1 MKDIN
6 VDALFLGP
14 KSENQK
20 FLKEMIEFMLD
31 EHIFW
36 RRDFHPEDKEAITL
50 KEQSESSF
58 QNTLEKTRE
67 VLLELSS
74 KLKRSS
80 EPWFSPRYLG
90 QMNSDVLMP
99 AVIAYMATILY
110 NPNNCAYEGAPAT
123 TSLEVEVGKQ
133 LSKMMGYDPEKAWG
147 HVTSG
152 GHVANFEAT
161 WFMRNLKSVPNA
173 IKKVKPELVKGLDDW
188 QLMNLSTTKILDL
201 LDETKELGIF
211 DEVRNHSVRGTGMIS
226 GKFGKLL
233 VPQTKHYSWTKVVD
247 IMGIGSNNFVNVQ
260 VNDKCRMDINHLKE
274 EIDKLVEQKIPVLG
288 VVSVVG
294 TTEEGAVDEV
304 HEVVKLRKEYE
315 KKGIS
320 FYYHIDAAYG
330 GYARSIFLDKND
342 EFVSYDKIKPM
353 LHESGAMQMDN
364 DWPSRDIYEAYK
376 AMSEA
381 DSITTDPHKMGYI
394 PYQAGAILAK
404 DTRVKDLISYFA
416 AYVFAQGMSN
426 ENPILLGSY
435 IMEGSKAGASVAA
448 VWAAHKVV
456 PLNISGYGRIIGR
469 SQEVAQRFY
478 KALSEEPEFTLEN
491 GKTYKTYTLTEPD
504 FNMVNWTF
512 NEVGNTS
519 LKKMNDLTLKLF
531 DKFQYVGGPVYS
543 EDFLTSHTE
552 FTLEDYGKAP
562 VHFLNKIGID
572 EQEFLNGT
580 GVWIFRASLLTPF
593 LNLEKDWDNYWAAF
607 MKTVKK
613 TILEVD

>member
-20 FLKEMIEFMLD
+20 FLKEMVNFMMD

-50 KEQSESSF
+50 EDRNKKDF
-58 QNTLEKTRE
+58 QNTLQKTRE

-74 KLKRSS
+74 KLKTSS

-90 QMNSDVLMP
+90 QMNSDILMP

-123 TSLEVEVGKQ
+123 TSLEIEVGKQ
-133 LSKMMGYDPEKAWG
+133 LAKMMGYDPEKSWG
-147 HVTSG
+147 HITSG
-152 GHVANFEAT
+152 GHIANFEGT
-161 WFMRNLKSVPNA
+161 WFMRNLKSIPNA
-173 IKKVKPELVKGLDDW
+173 IKKVKPELVKDFDDW
-188 QLMNLSTTKILDL
+188 QLMNLSTKQILDL
-201 LDETKELGIF
+201 LDKTKEMGIF
-211 DEVRNHSVRGTGMIS
+211 DEVRNHSVRGTGMSS
-226 GKFGKLL
+226 GKLGKLL

-247 IMGIGSNNFVNVQ
+247 IMGIGSENFVNIQ
-260 VNDKCRMDINHLKE
+260 VNDKCRMDINHLKK
-274 EIDKLVEQKIPVLG
+274 EIDKLVEQKIPILG

-304 HEVVKLRKEYE
+304 HKVVKLRKEYE

-330 GYARSIFLDKND
+330 GYARSIFLDEND
-342 EFVSYDKIKPM
+342 EFVNYDEIKPM
-353 LHESGAMQMDN
+353 LNESGAMQKDN
-364 DWPSRDIYEAYK
+364 DWPSRGIYESYK

-381 DSITTDPHKMGYI
+381 DSITIDPHKMGYI
-394 PYQAGAILAK
+394 PYQAGSIVAK

-416 AYVFAQGMSN
+416 AYVFAQGMTN
-426 ENPILLGSY
+426 ENPVLLGSY
-435 IMEGSKAGASVAA
+435 IMEGSKAGATVAA
-448 VWAAHKVV
+448 VWASHKVV
-456 PLNISGYGRIIGR
+456 PLNITGYGKLIGR

-478 KALSEEPEFTLEN
+478 NCLSNEPEFTLEN
-491 GKTYKTYTLTEPD
+491 GKTYKAYALTKPD

-512 NEVGNTS
+512 NEIGNTS
-519 LKKMNDLTLKLF
+519 LKKMNELTLKLF
-531 DKFQYVGGPVYS
+531 DKFQYVSGPVYN

-562 VHFLNKIGID
+562 IHFLNNIGID
-572 EQEFLNGT
+572 EKEFLNGT

-593 LNLEKDWDNYWAAF
+593 LNLEKDWDNYWKSF
-607 MKTVKK
+607 IKTVKK